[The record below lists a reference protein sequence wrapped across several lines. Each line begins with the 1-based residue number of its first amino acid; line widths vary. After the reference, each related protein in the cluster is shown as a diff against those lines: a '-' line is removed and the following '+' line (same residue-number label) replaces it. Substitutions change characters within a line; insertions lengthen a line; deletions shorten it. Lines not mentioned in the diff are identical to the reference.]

1 MRSAVAALAT
11 ALGLSF
17 ALAADA
23 AVCVHPGPIKA
34 VRAPA
39 LNHIYV
45 VVDAATFAAL
55 RDSAKL
61 ADLLGRSDGG
71 LPDYAP
77 PAPDA
82 DRIFFR
88 GRETYLEV
96 FAPDNRFGEPVG
108 KVGLAI
114 GHDDPGDF
122 DALETAWGAACGD
135 RKRRSP
141 VVFTRIEPPVAW
153 YDAVQCDD
161 TAAGPDLALWAMVYR
176 PEFHRWQTGQH
187 LPGPPRTARAE
198 ILAPRRGDGQ
208 GLFDIKGL
216 AVDVDPVLLARL
228 VEQLQRAGFVQEDK
242 ADGALLTGDGFVL
255 MLREKSGAETRIAL
269 DLEVAT
275 ASAGSLRLGGGSLE
289 TSNGGA
295 VLTFGSR
302 TLANTASIR
311 PTTRNIQ

>member
-1 MRSAVAALAT
+1 MRSAAALAI

-17 ALAADA
+17 AAAADA
-23 AVCVHPGPIKA
+23 APSVQPEGVEA

-45 VVDAATFAAL
+45 VVDAPTFAAL
-55 RDSAKL
+55 RDSAAL

-71 LPDYAP
+71 LPGYAP

-88 GRETYLEV
+88 GRETYLEI

-114 GHDDPGDF
+114 GHDDPAHF
-122 DALETAWGAACGD
+122 DALETAWSESCGD
-135 RKRRSP
+135 GKRRTP
-141 VVFTRIEPPVAW
+141 VHFTRIEPPVAW

-161 TAAGPDLALWAMVYR
+161 TAAGPELALWAMVYK
-176 PEFHRWQTGQH
+176 PEFHRWQTGRH
-187 LPGPPRTARAE
+187 PAGPPRTSRAD
-198 ILAPRRGDGQ
+198 ILAPRRDDGQ
-208 GLFDIKGL
+208 GRFDIKGL
-216 AVDVDPVLLARL
+216 AVDVDAALLAKL
-228 VEQLQRAGFVQEDK
+228 VEQLRRAGFLHEDV
-242 ADGALLTGDGFVL
+242 ADGALLTGDGFAL
-255 MLREKSGAETRIAL
+255 RLREKSGAEARIAL

-275 ASAGSLRLGGGSLE
+275 ASAGFLRLGGGSLE

-302 TLANTASIR
+302 TQANTASIR